1 MSDETRPVC
10 AITGASRGIGAA
22 AAIKAAEAGYDLVLN
37 YAANEAAAQSVAAD
51 CHALGATVA
60 LVQADVGTVAGVHAF
75 FAECD
80 RVFGRLDAVVP
91 NAGITGTAGPP
102 VDASV
107 ETIQRTIDL
116 NVTGAI
122 LTVQEGLKRML
133 ISKGGQGGS
142 IVMLS
147 SAAVW
152 IGSPDNFTWYA
163 ASKGAID
170 SFVLGM
176 GREVSGD
183 GVRVNAVAPGLIE
196 TDIHASGGLPDRLQK
211 LGGSVPIGRPGTAE
225 EVADAILYLMSDEAR
240 YVVGAVLRVT
250 GGR

>member
-1 MSDETRPVC
+1 MTDETRPVC
-10 AITGASRGIGAA
+10 LITGASRGIGAA
-22 AAIKAAEAGYDLVLN
+22 TAIKAAGAGYDLVLN
-37 YAANEAAAQSVAAD
+37 YAENAEAAQSVAAD
-51 CHALGATVA
+51 CHALGAEVA
-60 LVQADVGTVAGVHAF
+60 LVQADVGTAAGVQKV
-75 FAECD
+75 FAESD
-80 RVFGRLDAVVP
+80 RVFGRLDAVIP
-91 NAGITGTAGPP
+91 NAGITGTASAL
-102 VDASV
+102 VDASI
-107 ETIQRTIDL
+107 ETIQHTIDL

-133 ISKGGQGGS
+133 ISKGGRGGS
-142 IVMLS
+142 VVMLS

-170 SFVLGM
+170 SFVLGL

-211 LGGSVPIGRPGTAE
+211 LSGSVPIGRSGTAD

-240 YVVGAVLRVT
+240 YIAGAVLRVT